1 MTNEKKFEEI
11 MWEAASLGI
20 YDEVY
25 AEIEKINFEHKNK
38 NVIDLLNIIYDIYE
52 NVKNKNSN
60 EILNNNP

>member
-25 AEIEKINFEHKNK
+25 AEIEKINFEHPSK
-38 NVIDLLNIIYDIYE
+38 NVIDLLNIISDIYE